1 MEEIPEKA
9 EKEWA
14 TVISEFD
21 DEQLLSILSD
31 RRNIL
36 DEFGRLSLNGDRE
49 HTRYVS
55 ENQIERLL
63 DQYIIERVSGHWVH
77 RDRMRPYFDETH
89 YELTD
94 LGYHTLDYLR
104 QKAAND
110 WRMMQPENMQSAAE
124 RKAVIDAFMDEIGK
138 GESEEP

>member
-1 MEEIPEKA
+1 MKG
-9 EKEWA
+9 K
-14 TVISEFD
+14 TMISEFD

-31 RRNIL
+31 RRNVL
-36 DEFGRLSLNGDRE
+36 DEFGRLTFSGEQEPAIQVPAR
-49 HTRYVS
+49 
-55 ENQIERLL
+55 QIERLL

-124 RKAVIDAFMDEIGK
+124 RKAVIDAFMDAINKQGK
-138 GESEEP
+138 TP

>member
-1 MEEIPEKA
+1 M
-9 EKEWA
+9 
-14 TVISEFD
+14 ISEFD

-49 HTRYVS
+49 HTRYIS
-55 ENQIERLL
+55 AKQLENLL
-63 DQYIIERVSGHWVH
+63 DQFLIEKIPGHWV
-77 RDRMRPYFDETH
+77 RRYQMRSYFDDTH

-94 LGYHTLDYLR
+94 LGHHTLDYLR
-104 QKAAND
+104 AKAAHD

-124 RKAVIDAFMDEIGK
+124 RKRVIDAFLETIK
-138 GESEEP
+138 NENEKP